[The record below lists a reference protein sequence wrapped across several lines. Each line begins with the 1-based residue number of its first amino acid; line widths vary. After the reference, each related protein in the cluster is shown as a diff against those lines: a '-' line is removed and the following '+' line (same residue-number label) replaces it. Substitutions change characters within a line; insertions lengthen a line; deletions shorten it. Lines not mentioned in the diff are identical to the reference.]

1 MQDEEEMAED
11 ARNPVRVD
19 MRFHNHV
26 TLMGRVT
33 RHPKTVGQG
42 NTEITFFDLITKRF
56 YENES
61 GEVTEDPHYHT
72 IMVTN
77 KTRGIHNY
85 VKNTVKKGDRVYV
98 EGSLRYNIKQLEDG
112 KSRKDPS
119 IVGEDLNQFLDQNI
133 LALKRRSREARDTR
147 PSPIPIPPLVL
158 PLFICLSLFEPDGIR
173 LRVYRSLRKLAA

>member
-1 MQDEEEMAED
+1 MASIVPRLLCRRGLSGLSSVSLTQSSAPAASLASTSTSPSKVCFSTSSKMQDEEEMAED

-119 IVGEDLNQFLDQNI
+119 IVVEDLI
-133 LALKRRSREARDTR
+133 TVS
-147 PSPIPIPPLVL
+147 
-158 PLFICLSLFEPDGIR
+158 
-173 LRVYRSLRKLAA
+173 AAY